1 MCLNPGTVTTGFG
14 YKLQRLETLVD
25 KQQVAIFFYPRLSTG
40 PGQSGEQLVAPRNR
54 VTKMRAR
61 RVCNPIT
68 GKTRSYQNPCVDA
81 ASACFD
87 GVLSGYRNPRS
98 TVRAGGPGCGVPV
111 GRA

>member
-40 PGQSGEQLVAPRNR
+40 PGQGGERLVAPRNR
-54 VTKMRAR
+54 VTKMRAYR
-61 RVCNPIT
+61 ACNLIT

-87 GVLSGYRNPRS
+87 GVLSGYRNPMS
-98 TVRAGGPGCGVPV
+98 VMQAGGPGCNVPV
-111 GRA
+111 RRA

>member
-40 PGQSGEQLVAPRNR
+40 PGQGGERLVAPRNR
-54 VTKMRAR
+54 VTKMRAHLA
-61 RVCNPIT
+61 CNPIT

-87 GVLSGYRNPRS
+87 GVLSGYRNPMS
-98 TVRAGGPGCGVPV
+98 VMRAGGPGCDVPV